1 MYIHIFVYIQIYIHT
16 YICIYIIHAN
26 VYIYLYV
33 HTSNLNCQE
42 LFAIWLKYN
51 THIQTLIHVHTHT
64 HTHTKY
70 AHAYV
75 AHSLPHTHT
84 HTRTHTMPRHA
95 ALCACHAVAPTTSA
109 VVLTREAL
117 PQALRCPRAR
127 APTKTRGKAGRFA
140 DLAYTAHGKNNR
152 SLLSC
157 VMPQQSIPPASGH
170 RQAADPARRGKDT
183 PERCD

>member
-1 MYIHIFVYIQIYIHT
+1 MY
-16 YICIYIIHAN
+16 
-26 VYIYLYV
+26 
-33 HTSNLNCQE
+33 
-42 LFAIWLKYN
+42 
-51 THIQTLIHVHTHT
+51 THT

-109 VVLTREAL
+109 GVVTREAL

-140 DLAYTAHGKNNR
+140 DLAHGKNDR
-152 SLLSC
+152 SLNAAFVCHATAINPTCKWPS
-157 VMPQQSIPPASGH
+157 PGGGPGASRAGH
-170 RQAADPARRGKDT
+170 SR
-183 PERCD
+183 EV